1 MNLTIQELNEIY
13 YALGVSAYKGMFV
26 DQKVNES
33 ASKKIMKEMERVNN
47 LPKPSQP
54 KSEISKEIEELTKE
68 VKVIEP
74 IVNTG
79 SDVADFLITAASA
92 IQEGNVDV
100 EESTEEVVEPIKKA
114 KFPGAKKS
122 NLMDPEK

>member
-13 YALGVSAYKGMFV
+13 YALGVSSYKGMFV

-47 LPKPSQP
+47 LSEFSQP
-54 KSEISKEIEELTKE
+54 KAEVVKE
-68 VKVIEP
+68 VKKEATVIEP

-79 SDVADFLITAASA
+79 SDVADFLITVAAA

-100 EESTEEVVEPIKKA
+100 EEPTEEAVETVKKA

>member
-13 YALGVSAYKGMFV
+13 YALGVSSYKGMFV

-33 ASKKIMKEMERVNN
+33 ASKKIMVEMERVNN
-47 LPKPSQP
+47 LPQP
-54 KSEISKEIEELTKE
+54 KSELAKEVEELKKE
-68 VKVIEP
+68 AIVIKP
-74 IVNTG
+74 IVDTG

>member
-13 YALGVSAYKGMFV
+13 YALGVSSYKGMFV

-33 ASKKIMKEMERVNN
+33 ASKKIMVEMERVNN
-47 LPKPSQP
+47 LPQP
-54 KSEISKEIEELTKE
+54 KSELVKEVEELKKE
-68 VKVIEP
+68 AIVIKP

-79 SDVADFLITAASA
+79 SDVADFLVTAAAA

-100 EESTEEVVEPIKKA
+100 EEPIEEAVETVKKA

>member
-13 YALGVSAYKGMFV
+13 YALGVSSYKGMFV

-47 LPKPSQP
+47 LSESSQP
-54 KSEISKEIEELTKE
+54 KAEVVKE
-68 VKVIEP
+68 VKKEATVIEP

>member
-13 YALGVSAYKGMFV
+13 YALGVSSYKGMFV

-33 ASKKIMKEMERVNN
+33 ASKKIMIEMERVNN
-47 LPKPSQP
+47 LSESSQP
-54 KSEISKEIEELTKE
+54 KAEVVKE
-68 VKVIEP
+68 VKKEATVIEP

-79 SDVADFLITAASA
+79 SDVADFLVTAAAA

-100 EESTEEVVEPIKKA
+100 EEAVETVKKA